1 MKGEREMAKNISN
14 IDQLANALLPTMES
28 MVKVMTERVYET
40 LNYFL
45 QEYYNDYSPEYYRR
59 QYDLLRSAVKVEPKI
74 VGNKVVASVYIDYF
88 SMDNYYNA
96 SGYQVVSWAN
106 QGLHGGIDVGDSTP
120 HIWDDTIDNTVTNG
134 ELLKLAIDY
143 LKSKGFSVRM

>member
-1 MKGEREMAKNISN
+1 MVKKISN
-14 IDQLANALLPTMES
+14 MNQLANALLPTMES
-28 MVKVMTERVYET
+28 MVEVITERVYET

-45 QEYYNDYSPEYYRR
+45 QEYYYDYSPEYYRR

-74 VGNKVVASVYIDYF
+74 VGNKVVASVYIDYD

-96 SGYQVVSWAN
+96 TGYQVVSWAN

-120 HIWDDTIDNTVTNG
+120 HIWDDTIDNTITNG
-134 ELLKLAIDY
+134 ELLKLAINH